1 MLRIGI
7 IIYYK
12 YFVVKL
18 VLGTLSKV
26 KFFNFPENILLLT
39 TVNDL
44 ICMLKFFSQDIFFFL
59 QKYKKKMK
67 M

>member
-26 KFFNFPENILLLT
+26 KFFDFPENILLLT

-44 ICMLKFFSQDIFFFL
+44 ICML
-59 QKYKKKMK
+59 
-67 M
+67 